1 MTKILIISLT
11 MLLLFMNIEVVAQV
25 FPQITPERDSATE
38 LGYDEGGEFNFVR
51 VQFDTYY
58 GQGFGFGTWSIDFPD
73 ADMNFL
79 RGVSRLTN
87 IRVMSAPIV
96 LRIDDEEIFDYPFL
110 YMLEVG
116 QAGGLI
122 LDPSETEN
130 LREYLL
136 RGGFLLI
143 DDFGGSDSGIIFMQR
158 YPKSSPIVKLSS

>member
-73 ADMNFL
+73 ADTNFL

-87 IRVMSAPIV
+87 IRVMSEPIV
-96 LRIDDEEIFDYPFL
+96 C
-110 YMLEVG
+110 V
-116 QAGGLI
+116 
-122 LDPSETEN
+122 
-130 LREYLL
+130 
-136 RGGFLLI
+136 
-143 DDFGGSDSGIIFMQR
+143 
-158 YPKSSPIVKLSS
+158 